1 MTKFN
6 SPLAKAFLL
15 SGAIFIGW
23 AAHAQSTDNNNISA
37 DSTHRAGMH
46 HHDGFGRR
54 GGSDG
59 MAHRG
64 GFRHH
69 GSGIR
74 YTPEQ
79 RKQVM
84 AINRDYQQKA
94 ADLFKKDNI
103 TLREYKAGLIALQKD
118 KKSQLQALL
127 TPAQKDQIAKRRQQ
141 AKENAQVMDAARMER
156 MKIHL
161 NLSDE
166 QTAKIK
172 AGQEALHNKAK
183 AIMENDDLLPQ
194 QKREQLKALASQR
207 KDNLM
212 AVLTPEQASK
222 LQSMHQGMGM
232 DHERKEW
239 RQHDDMK

>member
-6 SPLAKAFLL
+6 SPLAKAIFL
-15 SGAIFIGW
+15 SGALFIGW
-23 AAHAQSTDNNNISA
+23 SAHSQSIDNNSSA
-37 DSTHRAGMH
+37 DSTHRTGLH
-46 HHDGFGRR
+46 RQEGFNR
-54 GGSDG
+54 
-59 MAHRG
+59 HRG
-64 GFRHH
+64 FNDMARRDGFRHH

-84 AINRDYQQKA
+84 AINKDYQQKA
-94 ADLFKKDNI
+94 ADLFNKDNS

-118 KKSQLQALL
+118 KKSRLQALL

-141 AKENAQVMDAARMER
+141 ARENAQVMAAARMER
-156 MKIHL
+156 MKLRL

-172 AGQEALHNKAK
+172 AGQEDLRSQAK
-183 AIMENDDLLPQ
+183 AIVENDNLLPQ
-194 QKREQLKALASQR
+194 QKRQQLKALASQR

-212 AVLTPEQASK
+212 AVLTPEQAAK
-222 LQSMHQGMGM
+222 LQSMHSGMGM
-232 DHERKEW
+232 DHGRREW
-239 RQHDDMK
+239 RQRDDMK